1 MNTNPW
7 QVDSIEAFSCLK
19 CPECNF
25 YSRDEN
31 YFQNHAM
38 ANHPCSVVFFGK
50 HEEYIAMTPEEYQ
63 KKFNKQSNLD
73 ETSSCQIKVEIKQE
87 IVENE
92 SKLNDSELVD
102 ESYENLNGQEETF
115 ENDPSDFNHDID
127 LEDID
132 LKSKSETTIIRNQPY
147 RCSLCNKGYAQKKWL
162 IKHFKTVHGENSIQF
177 KCSICDAK
185 FPEMQTLIEHNASV
199 HEKLV
204 DESIDQFDMQ
214 DPFKDSIDYSEIS
227 GKVHEAKMLFN
238 CEICVE
244 TFMVEETLKYHMIH
258 EHKNINL
265 KEPTVC
271 SLCNMTFSTS
281 GSLNRHI
288 QAVHEGIK
296 PYKCDI
302 CQATFT
308 QKTTL
313 KDHISCIHEG
323 KKPFHCSKC
332 DKTFAQRSN
341 MIRHYETRHEEK
353 PKAVKPKPSVHE
365 KLVNESI
372 DQFDMQ
378 DSLKD
383 SEISGKVHEG
393 KKLFNCEI
401 CLETFVAEETLK
413 YHMIHEH
420 KIINIKE
427 PIICLL
433 CNMTFGKSGSL
444 NRHIQTVH
452 EGIKPYKCDICQATF
467 TQKTTLRD
475 HISCIHEGKKP
486 FQCSKCDKTFAQR
499 SNMIRHY
506 EARHE
511 ENKPKVIKPKPHN
524 CPECD
529 SSFAIRK
536 NMFTHLRSVHEKK
549 KPYKCP
555 KCPKSFSEK
564 QKVNRHILSVH
575 EGQRPFACTLCEM
588 TFAANQSL
596 KNHVTV
602 FHDGKKPY
610 SCHICS
616 ESFTTNERVRTHIFQ
631 DHEMEKPHKCLQCEA
646 SFALKQSL
654 ARHIARVH
662 DN

>member
-31 YFQNHAM
+31 YFKDHAM

-50 HEEYIAMTPEEYQ
+50 HEEYVSMTPEEYQ

-87 IVENE
+87 IVEDE
-92 SKLNDSELVD
+92 AKLNDSELVD
-102 ESYENLNGQEETF
+102 ESYEDLNGQEEIF
-115 ENDPSDFNHDID
+115 EDDPSDFNHDID
-127 LEDID
+127 LEDLD
-132 LKSKSETTIIRNQPY
+132 FKSKSETTIIRNHPF
-147 RCSLCNKGYAQKKWL
+147 RCSLCNKGYAQKGYL

-177 KCSICDAK
+177 KCSICNEK
-185 FPEMQTLIEHNASV
+185 FPEMQTLIEHNASVHEQETNEQLVDESFDDFNLQNPFKDTINSEIKNVTTTSNELSEQVHEGKKLIICSLCSMMFSTSGSLNRHIQTVHEGIKPYKCDICQATFTQKNTLKDHISCIHEGIKPFHCSKCDKKFAQRSNMIRHYEARHEEKPKAVKPKPSV

-214 DPFKDSIDYSEIS
+214 DPFKDTI
-227 GKVHEAKMLFN
+227 
-238 CEICVE
+238 
-244 TFMVEETLKYHMIH
+244 
-258 EHKNINL
+258 
-265 KEPTVC
+265 
-271 SLCNMTFSTS
+271 
-281 GSLNRHI
+281 
-288 QAVHEGIK
+288 
-296 PYKCDI
+296 
-302 CQATFT
+302 
-308 QKTTL
+308 
-313 KDHISCIHEG
+313 
-323 KKPFHCSKC
+323 
-332 DKTFAQRSN
+332 
-341 MIRHYETRHEEK
+341 
-353 PKAVKPKPSVHE
+353 
-365 KLVNESI
+365 
-372 DQFDMQ
+372 
-378 DSLKD
+378 D
-383 SEISGKVHEG
+383 SEISGTVHEE
-393 KKLFNCEI
+393 KKQFNCEI

-420 KIINIKE
+420 KIMNIKE
-427 PIICLL
+427 PIVCLL

-486 FQCSKCDKTFAQR
+486 FHCSKCDKTFAQR

-506 EARHE
+506 ETRHE
-511 ENKPKVIKPKPHN
+511 ENKPKVVKPKPHK

-536 NMFTHLRSVHEKK
+536 NMFTHIRSVHEKK

-564 QKVNRHILSVH
+564 QKVIRHISSVH
-575 EGQRPFACTLCEM
+575 EGARPFACTLCEM

-602 FHDGKKPY
+602 FHEGKKPY

-631 DHEMEKPHKCLQCEA
+631 DHEMEKPHKCSQCEA
-646 SFALKQSL
+646 TFSLKQSL
-654 ARHIARVH
+654 ARHTARVH